1 MANEMATNSGAA
13 AANVDKQPKPVDLIV
28 THFCPHFDE
37 VLAVCLL
44 KEYGQELFPGVEGA
58 GIETWGEG
66 KMLNEYAGKTA
77 DGLLE
82 QKMLCVGTCGG
93 MFDEHVNGEKTCAH
107 LVAEFLGIANRPE
120 LRKVLQFCNRVDH
133 DGHSMPFDLHS
144 TMKEMYEF
152 YGDDDNGMQTVLN
165 WAMRAIESHVGG
177 QRQFHACAE
186 EFKRAGGKIINGGP
200 VKIALVQS
208 DNPKMHKWIR
218 HTYSADVIVKMRS
231 SGNMIILTSA
241 QKVKKIIDM
250 RDLARIVRMMELQKR
265 RKILPDWET
274 LEATGTPIECPWWYY
289 YANGEQLLN
298 GTSTSPDIQPTV
310 LTLNEVAQAVA
321 ISCAPTIEPC
331 NQLCF
336 QACNKYPYGLIA
348 CRQKQQ

>member
-1 MANEMATNSGAA
+1 MANETAKTVLAEKS
-13 AANVDKQPKPVDLIV
+13 KPVDLIV
-28 THFCPHFDE
+28 THIRPHFDE
-37 VLAVCLL
+37 VLAVYLL
-44 KEYGQELFPGVEGA
+44 KTYGERLFPGVGDA
-58 GIETWGEG
+58 AIETWGEG
-66 KMLNEYAGKTA
+66 RILKEFGGKSA
-77 DGLLE
+77 KDLLIE
-82 QKMLCVGTCGG
+82 LKILCVGTCGG
-93 MFDEHVNGEKTCAH
+93 MFDEHVNGELTCAH